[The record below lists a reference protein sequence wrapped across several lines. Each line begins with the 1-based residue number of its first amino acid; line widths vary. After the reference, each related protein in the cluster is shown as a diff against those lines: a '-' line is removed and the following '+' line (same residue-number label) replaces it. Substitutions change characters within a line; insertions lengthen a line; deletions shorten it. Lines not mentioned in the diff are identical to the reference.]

1 MLLAHIDA
9 YDDHHD
15 DDDDNG
21 DVFDDHDD
29 DVKAETELQN
39 VISFTQSKSFNQI
52 LPHEKCVSRNKFD
65 T

>member
-39 VISFTQSKSFNQI
+39 VISFTQSKSFNTNFT
-52 LPHEKCVSRNKFD
+52 P
-65 T
+65 